1 MVSRTKYLLSDST
14 IKSMFKKAGIEGIT
28 EIAPL
33 GAGEFN
39 AVYEI
44 TADKTYVLKIA
55 PNRNTPVM
63 IYEKNMMQ
71 TEVYWYD
78 IIRNNT
84 DIRVPEIYYTDFSKT
99 LIPSDWFI
107 MEKLEGKQR
116 NEIRI
121 AKTEIEK
128 KTAQM
133 VAQIHKIKND
143 KYGYVQNQL
152 YDNWYDALTNMIK
165 NLLLDAQRMN
175 KKSKRGEKLL
185 AYTEKY
191 KSILISVP
199 CCMVNYDIWDPNVI
213 CRYNENN
220 EIEFQWI
227 DPERSFW
234 GDRIFDFICLGNI
247 IGLMKDKKGTIQYY
261 NEVSD
266 IPVEINKETSIR
278 FAFAM
283 GLLAL
288 IQEIEKYYR
297 YSRRHSGW
305 WRNVIGSEFYYARTF
320 RELEKWISN
329 Y

>member
-1 MVSRTKYLLSDST
+1 MVSKTKYLLDDAT
-14 IKSMFKKAGIEGIT
+14 IKKLFKKAGIEGIT
-28 EIAPL
+28 KIAPL

-44 TADKTYVLKIA
+44 TADKKYVLKVA
-55 PNRNTPVM
+55 PNKNVPVM
-63 IYEKNMMQ
+63 TYEQNMMQ

-78 IIRNNT
+78 IIRSNT
-84 DIRVPEIYYTDFSKT
+84 DIKVPDVYYTDFSKT
-99 LIPSDWFI
+99 LIPTDWFI

-116 NEIRI
+116 NEIKTD
-121 AKTEIEK
+121 KTELEK

-143 KYGYVQNQL
+143 KFGYVQNQL

-165 NLLLDAQRMN
+165 NLLLDAQKMN
-175 KKSKRGEKLL
+175 KKSKDGEKLL
-185 AYTEKY
+185 SYAEKY
-191 KSILISVP
+191 KSILKAVP

-213 CRYNENN
+213 CRYNEKN

-234 GDRIFDFICLGNI
+234 GDGIFDFICLGNL
-247 IGLMKDKKGTIQYY
+247 IGLMEDKKNSVKYY
-261 NEVSD
+261 NEATD
-266 IPVEINKETSIR
+266 IPVEFNKETSIR

-288 IQEIEKYYR
+288 IQEVEKYYR
-297 YSRRHSGW
+297 YSPRHFGW
-305 WRNVIGSEFYYARTF
+305 WRNIIGSNFYYKRAF
-320 RELEKWISN
+320 GVLKN
-329 Y
+329 G

>member
-28 EIAPL
+28 QIAPL

-44 TADKTYVLKIA
+44 TADKAYVLKIA
-55 PNRNTPVM
+55 PNQNTPVM
-63 IYEKNMMQ
+63 TYEKDMMQ

-84 DIRVPEIYYTDFSKT
+84 DIRVPEVYYTDFSKT

-116 NEIRI
+116 NEISI
-121 AKTEIEK
+121 DKTEIEK

-143 KYGYVQNQL
+143 EYGYIQNQL

-165 NLLLDAQRMN
+165 NLLLDAQRMH

-185 AYTEKY
+185 AYAEKY
-191 KSILISVP
+191 KSILMSVP

-234 GDRIFDFICLGNI
+234 GDRIFDFMCLGNI
-247 IGLMKDKKGTIQYY
+247 IGLMKDKESSIKYY

-266 IPVEINKETSIR
+266 IPVELNKETSIR

-283 GLLAL
+283 GLMAL
-288 IQEIEKYYR
+288 IQDVEKYYR
-297 YSRRHSGW
+297 YSPRHFGW
-305 WRNVIGSEFYYARTF
+305 WRNIVGSKFYYTRAF
-320 RELEKWISN
+320 GVLKN
-329 Y
+329 G

>member
-28 EIAPL
+28 KIAPL

-44 TADKTYVLKIA
+44 TADKAYVLKIA
-55 PNRNTPVM
+55 PNQNTPVM
-63 IYEKNMMQ
+63 TYEKDMMQ

-84 DIRVPEIYYTDFSKT
+84 DIRVPEVYYTDFSKT

-116 NEIRI
+116 NEISI
-121 AKTEIEK
+121 DKTEIEK

-143 KYGYVQNQL
+143 EYGYIQNQL

-165 NLLLDAQRMN
+165 NLLLDAQRMH

-185 AYTEKY
+185 AYAEKY
-191 KSILISVP
+191 KSILMSVP

-234 GDRIFDFICLGNI
+234 GDRIFDFMCLGNI
-247 IGLMKDKKGTIQYY
+247 IGLMKDKESSIKYY

-266 IPVEINKETSIR
+266 IPVELNKETSIR

-283 GLLAL
+283 GLMAL
-288 IQEIEKYYR
+288 IQDVEKYYR
-297 YSRRHSGW
+297 YSPRHFGW
-305 WRNVIGSEFYYARTF
+305 WRNIVGSKFYYTRAF
-320 RELEKWISN
+320 GVLKN
-329 Y
+329 G